1 MTIKTPQEIEIL
13 TEGGKKLAS
22 VLTQVA
28 SFVKPGISTKE
39 LDDLAFDLIKEEGGK
54 PAFLNYSPPDSSKRY
69 PASLCVSIN
78 DEVVHGIP
86 LDSRVLKEGDI
97 VSLDLGLEYKG
108 LFTDTAITVGVGQIN
123 NEDQKL
129 IDVTK
134 QGLEEGIAVL
144 KSGMALGDY
153 GFAVQSF
160 VEDKG
165 FSVVRDL
172 VGHGVGHEVH
182 EEPDIPNWGRKG
194 KGMIVK
200 EGMVLALEPMVCI
213 GEPEVV
219 LDGDNWTWKT
229 KDGLKS
235 AHFEH
240 TIVIKEDGARVLTQ
254 RPK

>member
-39 LDDLAFDLIKEEGGK
+39 LNDMAFDLIKEEGGK

-86 LDSRVLKEGDI
+86 SAERILEEGDI
-97 VSLDLGLEYKG
+97 VSMDLGLEYRG
-108 LFTDTAITVGVGQIN
+108 LFTDTAVTVGVGKISAK
-123 NEDQKL
+123 DQEL
-129 IDVTK
+129 LDITK
-134 QGLEEGIAVL
+134 QGLKEGIAVL
-144 KSGMALGDY
+144 RPGVTLGDY

-165 FSVVRDL
+165 FSVVRNL
-172 VGHGVGHEVH
+172 VGHGVGYEVH

-194 KGMIVK
+194 KGMILE
-200 EGMVLALEPMVCI
+200 EGMILALEPMVCT

-219 LDGDNWTWKT
+219 LDSDNWTWKT

-240 TIVIKEDGARVLTQ
+240 TIVVEKDGARVLTLS
-254 RPK
+254 